1 MKREKEGNF
10 SHSLI
15 DDLIPTADN
24 YCATFDFYDLILVL
38 ILSIFDFDSFVTEKF
53 LIIRCLGFGEMNV
66 FTLYLTMIELVSV
79 SYEIF
84 DFIENFII
92 FDSYVSYELEQRF
105 FSSS

>member
-1 MKREKEGNF
+1 MKREKERNF

-53 LIIRCLGFGEMNV
+53 FNHKVSRFSRNECL
-66 FTLYLTMIELVSV
+66 Y
-79 SYEIF
+79 F
-84 DFIENFII
+84 DI
-92 FDSYVSYELEQRF
+92 
-105 FSSS
+105 